1 MYCRGQLIPY
11 IYICVRRV
19 IMHPPSVPQM
29 SILERLQSEVEGD
42 NVTHQKSI
50 QEKDE
55 MIERV
60 SAATNQ
66 H

>member
-1 MYCRGQLIPY
+1 
-11 IYICVRRV
+11 
-19 IMHPPSVPQM
+19 MHPPSVPQM